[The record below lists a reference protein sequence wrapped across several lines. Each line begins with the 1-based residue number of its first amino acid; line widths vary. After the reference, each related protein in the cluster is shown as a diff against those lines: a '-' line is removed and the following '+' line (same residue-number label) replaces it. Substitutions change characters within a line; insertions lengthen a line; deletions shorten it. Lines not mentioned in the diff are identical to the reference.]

1 MPICLPTKE
10 AIIEATKILQEGG
23 VVSFATETVYGL
35 GCDTFN
41 IQAVKKVYALKNRP
55 TNNPMIAHILDA
67 TWVDRL
73 ATGWDNRCEKLAER
87 FWPGPLTIILP
98 KKERV
103 PSEACGGFDTVA
115 IRCPAHKTA
124 RLLLDSFNGPI
135 SAPSA
140 NMSGHI
146 SPTTANHVEQ
156 EFGRDTFILDG
167 GSSEKGI
174 ESTVL
179 SMVGTPTI
187 LRPGSVTIKEL
198 TNCIGFVATYTG
210 ADQTNSPGTSSRHYA
225 PKTKVVLKTSD
236 AICNTNSDSTIVVYH
251 TTAPARCKN
260 KIQMPSSPAEY
271 AAKIYSVLREAD
283 AMDADVIVVELPP
296 TSPEWLAINDR
307 LNRCCTS

>member
-41 IQAVKKVYALKNRP
+41 TQAVKKVYALKNRP
-55 TNNPMIAHILDA
+55 TDNPMIAHILDA
-67 TWVDRL
+67 TWVGRL
-73 ATGWDNRCEKLAER
+73 ATGWDDRCEKLAER

-98 KKERV
+98 KKESV
-103 PSEACGGFDTVA
+103 PKEACGGFDTVA
-115 IRCPAHKTA
+115 IRCPAHTTA
-124 RLLLDSFNGPI
+124 RLLLASFNNPI

-140 NMSGHI
+140 NISGHL

-156 EFGRDTFILDG
+156 EFGCNVFILDG

-179 SMVGTPTI
+179 SMISAPEI
-187 LRPGSVTIKEL
+187 LRPGSVTIEEL
-198 TNCIGFVATYTG
+198 TNCIGDVATHNSTS
-210 ADQTNSPGTSSRHYA
+210 QTNSPGTSSRHYA
-225 PKTKVVLKTSD
+225 PKTKVVLRPSD
-236 AICNTNSDSTIVVYH
+236 AICNINSDSTIVVFH
-251 TTAPARCKN
+251 ATAPMGCKN
-260 KIQMPSSPAEY
+260 KIQMPNSPDEY

-307 LNRCCTS
+307 LHRCCTS